1 MEDKFNSKP
10 MEDAELYFVNKYLV
24 RNKYGVWFGNPVFD
38 EEQVKA
44 AVETEI
50 LPAALQGNRGAV
62 QCLLTMNGDAVD
74 EAFEK
79 IQDQIEKLA
88 EEGDLH
94 CQCYIANELSS
105 FYNEWGV
112 LNEEHDNGKKLVRYL
127 KNVAENHDEDV
138 ERERARVLLW
148 MAFSNGYG
156 VKKDLEEA
164 AKWFD
169 YSEDN
174 FQAFLDR
181 LVREGNDR
189 SVVS

>member
-1 MEDKFNSKP
+1 M
-10 MEDAELYFVNKYLV
+10 
-24 RNKYGVWFGNPVFD
+24 
-38 EEQVKA
+38 
-44 AVETEI
+44 
-50 LPAALQGNRGAV
+50 
-62 QCLLTMNGDAVD
+62 
-74 EAFEK
+74 
-79 IQDQIEKLA
+79 
-88 EEGDLH
+88 H

-105 FYNEWGV
+105 FYNEWGI

-127 KNVAENHDEDV
+127 KNVAENHDEDF

-148 MAFSNGYG
+148 MAFSNGHG
-156 VKKDLEEA
+156 VKKDPEEA

-169 YSEDN
+169 YGEDN

>member
-1 MEDKFNSKP
+1 MEKS
-10 MEDAELYFVNKYLV
+10 EHYFINKYLV
-24 RNKYGVWFGNPVFD
+24 RNKYGVWFGNPAFD

-94 CQCYIANELSS
+94 CQLYIANELSG
-105 FYNEWGV
+105 FYDEWGI
-112 LNEEHDNGKKLVRYL
+112 LNEEHDNGRMLVRYL
-127 KNVAENHDEDV
+127 KNVAENYDV
-138 ERERARVLLW
+138 EVEKERARVLLW
-148 MAFSNGYG
+148 LAFSNGHG
-156 VKKDLEEA
+156 VKIDREEA

-169 YSEDN
+169 YSIDH
-174 FQAFLDR
+174 FQAFLNR
-181 LVREGNDR
+181 LVREGSDR

>member
-1 MEDKFNSKP
+1 
-10 MEDAELYFVNKYLV
+10 
-24 RNKYGVWFGNPVFD
+24 
-38 EEQVKA
+38 
-44 AVETEI
+44 
-50 LPAALQGNRGAV
+50 
-62 QCLLTMNGDAVD
+62 
-74 EAFEK
+74 
-79 IQDQIEKLA
+79 
-88 EEGDLH
+88 
-94 CQCYIANELSS
+94 
-105 FYNEWGV
+105 
-112 LNEEHDNGKKLVRYL
+112 
-127 KNVAENHDEDV
+127 VAEYHDEDV

-156 VKKDLEEA
+156 VKKDPEEA